1 MSILLLLLSI
11 FITCFYIMSTVTG
24 NFFEYIKGTLT
35 KKECTLYKA
44 VSYIEVVFI
53 ILMLI
58 ASDRGSQ
65 GMIFIFILLAW
76 LLIWALFVPI
86 NDLLIE
92 KRKGYLLLWV
102 SVAIYTI
109 ITIINV
115 NSFCLWI
122 KMI

>member
-1 MSILLLLLSI
+1 MILLLLLTSI
-11 FITCFYIMSTVTG
+11 FITCFYIMSAVTG
-24 NFFEYIKGTLT
+24 NFFSYIRGTLVST
-35 KKECTLYKA
+35 DIKLYKI
-44 VSYIEVVFI
+44 VSYVESVFI
-53 ILMLI
+53 ILMII
-58 ASDRGSQ
+58 AFDKGSQ
-65 GMIFIFILLAW
+65 GMIFTFILLAW

-86 NDLLIE
+86 NALLIE
-92 KRKGYLLLWV
+92 KRKGYLFLWV

>member
-1 MSILLLLLSI
+1 M
-11 FITCFYIMSTVTG
+11 
-24 NFFEYIKGTLT
+24 
-35 KKECTLYKA
+35 
-44 VSYIEVVFI
+44 I
-53 ILMLI
+53 I
-58 ASDRGSQ
+58 AFDKGSQ
-65 GMIFIFILLAW
+65 GMIFTFILLAW

-92 KRKGYLLLWV
+92 KRKGYLFLWV